1 MAIPNQILID
11 SPTNTINIQTNDNQ
25 LRIISPV
32 CNTEV
37 NVTQPTTTVIQVA
50 TLGPQG
56 PQGSQG
62 PQGIQ
67 GLSYERLSD
76 FQFPYQYSGNAPL
89 GTSQTSSLWIINRI
103 NFSTP
108 GSPIT
113 LQATGSWTNRYTLIY
128 S

>member
-37 NVTQPTTTVIQVA
+37 TVTQPTTTVIQVA

-56 PQGSQG
+56 PQG

-76 FQFPYQYSGNAPL
+76 FQSPYQYSGNAPL
-89 GTSQTSSLWIINRI
+89 GTPQTGSNWTINRI
-103 NFSTP
+103 DFSTP

-113 LQATGSWTNRYTLIY
+113 LQATGPWVNRYSLIY
-128 S
+128 L